1 MHYIWFWEHI
11 LKSLSLSLASLK
23 CALSTVSKQIVADF
37 LCKCLTGES
46 FYLAHTWCTL
56 CTGPEH
62 WEVPNE
68 NFMVRSSYMIYIYD
82 IYIMLQKSTKIVLSA
97 RGVRHPTWFNSMLF
111 EFCKK
116 NDSFN
121 IRFIIDLCKIQFKIL
136 FICKKKSADSI
147 QKIIQFNSQG
157 ILDSGHLEK
166 VLEKKLPKK
175 CLK

>member
-11 LKSLSLSLASLK
+11 LTLLWLRKNLSLSLASLK

-68 NFMVRSSYMIYIYD
+68 NFMVRSSYMIYIWY
-82 IYIMLQKSTKIVLSA
+82 IYHASKINKIVLSA

-121 IRFIIDLCKIQFKIL
+121 IRFIIALRKIQFKIL
-136 FICKKKSADSI
+136 FISKKNLL
-147 QKIIQFNSQG
+147 IQF
-157 ILDSGHLEK
+157 K
-166 VLEKKLPKK
+166 R
-175 CLK
+175 

>member
-11 LKSLSLSLASLK
+11 LTLLWLRKNLSLSLASLK

-68 NFMVRSSYMIYIYD
+68 NFMVRSSY
-82 IYIMLQKSTKIVLSA
+82 IMLQKSTKIVLSA
-97 RGVRHPTWFNSMLF
+97 RGVRHTTWFNSMLF

-116 NDSFN
+116 MIHSIFDSLLLYVKFN
-121 IRFIIDLCKIQFKIL
+121 SKYYSFLKKICWFNSK
-136 FICKKKSADSI
+136 DNSI
-147 QKIIQFNSQG
+147 Q
-157 ILDSGHLEK
+157 
-166 VLEKKLPKK
+166 
-175 CLK
+175 

>member
-1 MHYIWFWEHI
+1 MI
-11 LKSLSLSLASLK
+11 LRTYFDIVMTSKKSLSLSLASLK

-116 NDSFN
+116 MIHSIFDSLLIYVKFN
-121 IRFIIDLCKIQFKIL
+121 SKYYSFVKKNLLIQFKR
-136 FICKKKSADSI
+136 
-147 QKIIQFNSQG
+147 
-157 ILDSGHLEK
+157 
-166 VLEKKLPKK
+166 
-175 CLK
+175 

>member
-1 MHYIWFWEHI
+1 MI
-11 LKSLSLSLASLK
+11 LRTYFDIVMTSKKSLSLSLASLK

-116 NDSFN
+116 MIHSIFDSLLLYVKFN
-121 IRFIIDLCKIQFKIL
+121 SKYYSFLKKICWFNSK
-136 FICKKKSADSI
+136 DNSI
-147 QKIIQFNSQG
+147 Q
-157 ILDSGHLEK
+157 
-166 VLEKKLPKK
+166 
-175 CLK
+175 

>member
-1 MHYIWFWEHI
+1 MI
-11 LKSLSLSLASLK
+11 LRTYFDIVMTSKKSLSLSLASLK

-116 NDSFN
+116 MIHSIFDSLLLYVKFN
-121 IRFIIDLCKIQFKIL
+121 SKYYSFL
-136 FICKKKSADSI
+136 KKTCWFNSKDNSI
-147 QKIIQFNSQG
+147 Q
-157 ILDSGHLEK
+157 
-166 VLEKKLPKK
+166 
-175 CLK
+175 